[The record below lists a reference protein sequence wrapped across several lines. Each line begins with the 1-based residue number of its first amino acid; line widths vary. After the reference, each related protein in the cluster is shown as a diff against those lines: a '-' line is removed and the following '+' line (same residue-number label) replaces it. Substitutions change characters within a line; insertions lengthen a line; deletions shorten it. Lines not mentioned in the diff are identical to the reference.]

1 MNIFRID
8 TSQVEPYKPK
18 IKNIT
23 LEQAIKELKM
33 NIFYLDTNP
42 ALCAEYHCDKH
53 VVKMI
58 IEYAQMLSTAHRV
71 IDGEEVKVLSN
82 TGKQMV
88 TQYKLSDYRENHL
101 YKCAHINHPS
111 NIWTR
116 GNKDQY
122 RYVLELWNSLN
133 MQYTKRYGKVHST
146 FKKLCQ
152 YLNQFPTNIKETV
165 YTMPPQCMPD
175 DCKKE
180 GDTIEAYR
188 KFYKAHKREFAT
200 WKNGTPTWFI

>member
-1 MNIFRID
+1 
-8 TSQVEPYKPK
+8 
-18 IKNIT
+18 
-23 LEQAIKELKM
+23 M

-42 ALCAEYHCDKH
+42 ALCADYHCDKH

-58 IEYAQMLSTAHRV
+58 IEFAQMLSTAHRV

-133 MQYTKRYGKVHST
+133 MQYT
-146 FKKLCQ
+146 
-152 YLNQFPTNIKETV
+152 
-165 YTMPPQCMPD
+165 
-175 DCKKE
+175 
-180 GDTIEAYR
+180 
-188 KFYKAHKREFAT
+188 
-200 WKNGTPTWFI
+200 

>member
-1 MNIFRID
+1 
-8 TSQVEPYKPK
+8 
-18 IKNIT
+18 
-23 LEQAIKELKM
+23 M

-58 IEYAQMLSTAHRV
+58 IEYAQLLSTAHRI
-71 IDGEEVKVLSN
+71 IDGEEIKVLSN

-122 RYVLELWNSLN
+122 RYVVELWNSLN

-152 YLNQFPTNIKETV
+152 YLNQFPENIKETV

-175 DCKKE
+175 DCKIE

-188 KFYKAHKREFAT
+188 NFYKAHKREFAT